1 MGKKTG
7 KGNLPKKQNK
17 LICAFFVAVSLPDA
31 VEITSP
37 IPNNSYKVIR
47 YNPVFDETR
56 KPWNLAPQ
64 LFDASSALR
73 TLGLGEVLS
82 LSLAP
87 VAFLCATNV
96 IVKRYSVTHKFEN
109 CEPIH

>member
-1 MGKKTG
+1 MLSLLLF
-7 KGNLPKKQNK
+7 LPGT
-17 LICAFFVAVSLPDA
+17 
-31 VEITSP
+31 VEIQD
-37 IPNNSYKVIR
+37 NSYKVIR

-64 LFDASSALR
+64 LFDASSARR

-82 LSLAP
+82 LSLFLAP

-96 IVKRYSVTHKFEN
+96 ILKRFSETHKFEI

>member
-1 MGKKTG
+1 M
-7 KGNLPKKQNK
+7 
-17 LICAFFVAVSLPDA
+17 
-31 VEITSP
+31 EITSP

-56 KPWNLAPQ
+56 KPWHLAPQ
-64 LFDASSALR
+64 LFDASFVRR

-87 VAFLCATNV
+87 VAFLCATDV
-96 IVKRYSVTHKFEN
+96 IVKRYSVTHKFVMGKA
-109 CEPIH
+109 IH

>member
-1 MGKKTG
+1 M
-7 KGNLPKKQNK
+7 
-17 LICAFFVAVSLPDA
+17 
-31 VEITSP
+31 EITSP

-82 LSLAP
+82 LSLFLAP

-96 IVKRYSVTHKFEN
+96 IVKRYSVTHKFVMG
-109 CEPIH
+109 EPIH